1 MSFLLAGKAF
11 SIKVGNPARKLVLIK
26 LAENANDKGV
36 CWPSYKHIADQCE
49 MSRRTVITHIEKL
62 VELGLLKKFY
72 RKGEKGN
79 SSNQYLLTLDG
90 EKSAPSQPSENIAP
104 PPSEE
109 FAPPSAGD
117 SPPSENA
124 APPPSENAA
133 PRTYHSF
140 EPINE
145 PVCVEPVIS
154 ENSEAAHHT
163 AEQSHPVH
171 PVFQDSITDHR
182 RQPMSIDWQ
191 PTDQLVSLCRMQRI
205 DVGQLS
211 EDDQEC
217 IIGEFR
223 SYWLTRPETQQ
234 NQSGWEHKLAV
245 QIKRAVLKTQ
255 ATADGLSKA
264 DRRAA
269 VSGAVMNISDTDW

>member
-90 EKSAPSQPSENIAP
+90 EKSALAKPSENIAP

-109 FAPPSAGD
+109 FAPPSAAD
-117 SPPSENA
+117 SPPSENT

-133 PRTYHSF
+133 PRIDHSF
-140 EPINE
+140 EPISE

-154 ENSEAAHHT
+154 ESAEPIAHT
-163 AEQSHPVH
+163 AEKPHPVH
-171 PVFQDSITDHR
+171 PVFQNTITDHR

-191 PTDQLVSLCRMQRI
+191 PTEQLASLCRMQRI
-205 DVGQLS
+205 DVSQLS

-255 ATADGLSKA
+255 TASDGLSKA